1 MGSQL
6 ENNTAADSQAF
17 RALFVTFFPKVRA
30 MLMRQGADRD
40 TAEEIAQDTLFA
52 VWRKS
57 HQFAIDKGTISGWI
71 YAIARNLRV
80 DRIRRQTV
88 WQRFYSDFET
98 IERLRGEAIEPQA
111 WAAERSEIESAL
123 NGLPPEQ
130 LEIIRLSFVDGLSQ
144 GAIAEKLALPLGTV
158 KSRMRLAFKKL
169 RSAAER
175 EA

>member
-6 ENNTAADSQAF
+6 ENNTEADSQAF

-57 HQFAIDKGTISGWI
+57 HQFSIDKGTISGWI
-71 YAIARNLRV
+71 YAIARNLRI

-88 WQRFYSDFET
+88 WQRFYADFET
-98 IERLRGEAIEPQA
+98 IERLRNDSIEPQA
-111 WAAERSEIESAL
+111 WAVERSEIESAL

-130 LEIIRLSFVDGLSQ
+130 LEIIQLSFVDGLSQ

-169 RSAAER
+169 RAAAER